1 MTSRTRSR
9 RPIAALVAF
18 AGLAGAGSGAW
29 AQENN
34 EEPPVRFRLDG
45 GATFDGTADLDDS
58 PGDVSVARVRS
69 AFEADFR
76 VDARSRFAL
85 QFSSEFSFY
94 DFDGA
99 TGLVPGTDS
108 PLDDTYDYRIGARYS
123 RSLEDGWGMFVG
135 GDVRFSGEHGAD
147 AGDSVTGGGF
157 GGVTYDVSDRL
168 TLGIGLSVRTRL
180 EDDARFIPIPV
191 VDFRITDEWRLSTDG
206 PGLKLAYTPDPAF
219 TVYAAGR
226 WESREFRLDEDGPLP
241 GGVARD
247 ERVPIVLGATWR
259 PNDTITVDGF
269 VGAVVWNE
277 YEFINS
283 AGTTIAETET
293 DAHLTAGVQLTLKF

>member
-1 MTSRTRSR
+1 MSRVTRVLPSAVALL
-9 RPIAALVAF
+9 AATGVVALS
-18 AGLAGAGSGAW
+18 ATALAL
-29 AQENN
+29 ETNN
-34 EEPPVRFRLDG
+34 DPPVRFRLEG
-45 GATFDGTADLDDS
+45 GATFDASADLDES
-58 PGDVSVARVRS
+58 PGDVSVARIRS

-168 TLGIGLSVRTRL
+168 TLGIGLAVRTRL
-180 EDDARFIPIPV
+180 EDNARLIPIPV

-206 PGLKLAYTPDPAF
+206 PGLKLSYTPDHAY
-219 TVYAAGR
+219 TIYLAGR
-226 WESREFRLDEDGPLP
+226 WEAREFRLDEDGPLP

-247 ERVPIVLGATWR
+247 ERVPIVLGATWK

>member
-1 MTSRTRSR
+1 MNRPSSARRS
-9 RPIAALVAF
+9 IVFLAA
-18 AGLAGAGSGAW
+18 LAGATGTGSTAW
-29 AQENN
+29 AQEDNG
-34 EEPPVRFRLDG
+34 EPPVRFRLDD

-58 PGDVSVARVRS
+58 PGDVSVARIRS

-76 VDARSRFAL
+76 VDERSRFAL

-99 TGLVPGTDS
+99 TDLVPGTDS
-108 PLDDTYDYRIGARYS
+108 PLDDTYDYRIGGRYS
-123 RSLEDGWGMFVG
+123 RSLEAGWGMFVG
-135 GDVRFSGEHGAD
+135 GDVRFAGEHGAD

-180 EDDARFIPIPV
+180 EDNARIIPIPV

-206 PGLKLAYTPDPAF
+206 PGLKLSYTPDPAY
-219 TVYAAGR
+219 TIYIAGR
-226 WESREFRLDEDGPLP
+226 WEAREFRMDEDGPLP

-259 PNDTITVDGF
+259 PNDTITLDGF

-293 DAHLTAGVQLTLKF
+293 DTHLTAGVQLTLKF